1 MGIAQ
6 IIALITGAAENVVPI
21 FIHNPTSQKIEGV
34 IIGDVNAVLS
44 ALVSSLLS
52 KNWQPMPPGLK

>member
-1 MGIAQ
+1 MGSIAQ

-44 ALVSSLLS
+44 ALKELATHAARS
-52 KNWQPMPPGLK
+52 